1 MRSNSY
7 KTATEYLNPN
17 QNKVEHTVY
26 QNYDDKYKEQNL
38 SILREKNLSILR
50 EQNRLLLRE
59 QNNSLLREQ
68 NSLLLKKQDEILKN
82 NIVANPI
89 KVNDNMLTARWE
101 KIEYESTANPEFW
114 GSSFWLIL
122 HNGALRYPKNASNVF
137 KDKMKGYI
145 KGIPYMVPCSE
156 CKEHAD
162 AFIDNLS
169 EKELNKICSG
179 QDKLFKFYVDFHNK
193 VNERYFKPIITYE
206 EAYKIYNGKA
216 QTERLIYK

>member
-26 QNYDDKYKEQNL
+26 ENYDDKYKEQNL

-50 EQNRLLLRE
+50 EQNR
-59 QNNSLLREQ
+59 SLLREQ
-68 NSLLLKKQDEILKN
+68 NKMLVKKQDEILKN

-89 KVNDNMLTARWE
+89 KVNDNMLRAKWE

-137 KDKMKGYI
+137 KNKMKGFI
-145 KGIPYMVPCSE
+145 KGIPYMVPCYD
-156 CKEHAD
+156 CKQHAE
-162 AFIDNLS
+162 ASIDNLS
-169 EKELNKICSG
+169 EKELDEICSG
-179 QDKLFKFYVDFHNK
+179 QDKLFKFFVDFHND
-193 VNERYFKPIITYE
+193 VNKRLFKPIVTYE
-206 EAYKIYNGKA
+206 EAYNIYNGKV
-216 QTERLIYK
+216 TIERLKYK